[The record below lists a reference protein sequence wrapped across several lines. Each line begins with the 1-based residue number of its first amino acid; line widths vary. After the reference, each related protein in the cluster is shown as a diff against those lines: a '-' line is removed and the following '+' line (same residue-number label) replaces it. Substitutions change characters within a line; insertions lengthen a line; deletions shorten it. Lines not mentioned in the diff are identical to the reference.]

1 MRNCRLRH
9 PRIVRVDLA
18 KEADKLQPVRCT
30 GQLWCNP
37 PRTLDLVIMPAQL
50 VTPNTAL
57 SGVAWRKARNLWA
70 ICQRHGLRLQV
81 YTLGGLTICE
91 APKCYQILPYC
102 LRSLLKY
109 PPTYQRLGT
118 KDPASTWLIA
128 FCNNKLVHAW
138 FGLDLTLL
146 ILGLG
151 LQKFGRS
158 QPSQLAGRWPWK
170 LLDNGS
176 ERQCRM

>member
-9 PRIVRVDLA
+9 PRIVWVDLA
-18 KEADKLQPVRCT
+18 KEANKLQPVRCT

-37 PRTLDLVIMPAQL
+37 PRSFDLVILPAQL

-57 SGVAWRKARNLWA
+57 SGVAWRKARNLRA
-70 ICQRHGLRLQV
+70 ICQGDGQRLQV
-81 YTLGGLTICE
+81 YTLGGLIICE

-102 LRSLLKY
+102 LWSPLKY
-109 PPTYQRLGT
+109 PPIYQRLGT
-118 KDPASTWLIA
+118 KTLLPRDWLRSATKI
-128 FCNNKLVHAW
+128 LLHAW
-138 FGLDLTLL
+138 LGLDLTFL

-176 ERQCRM
+176 ERQCTM